1 MHSIQNEE
9 WEVEEEWGGGGVGAE
24 RVCRNVC
31 ASVCECTAAKEGQ
44 KREAFREKWNETGRF
59 IKGDERVFQK

>member
-1 MHSIQNEE
+1 M
-9 WEVEEEWGGGGVGAE
+9 GGGGGTRAWGE
-24 RVCRNVC
+24 GGQRVCVEMCARVC
-31 ASVCECTAAKEGQ
+31 VCECTAAKEGQ

>member
-9 WEVEEEWGGGGVGAE
+9 WEVEEERGGWGRE
-24 RVCRNVC
+24 CVCRNVC

>member
-1 MHSIQNEE
+1 M
-9 WEVEEEWGGGGVGAE
+9 GGGGGTRGGGA
-24 RVCRNVC
+24 RVCVEMC
-31 ASVCECTAAKEGQ
+31 VCECTAAKEGQ